1 MGATLTV
8 NETTSKMVRLVNGKL
23 VIEDGQRNLYMV
35 PPKGEYE
42 WEITGYALPFE
53 MKKSAQF
60 IKPGESEYATK
71 TRLEVTITSGKGV
84 GKMFTEMY
92 GFSIGPRSTLGKLL
106 RALNVSL
113 APDPVTREWDLDRV
127 IGYKGK
133 SYVTHGMDA
142 SGAVKLDDQGKPKY
156 ANIVIDTVE
165 ALGAP
170 ENPYSISIDPADL
183 EPAQAHEPAAHAAQ
197 DDDGW
202 PTG

>member
-23 VIEDGQRNLYMV
+23 VVEEGQRNLYIV

-53 MKKSAQF
+53 MKKSAMF

-71 TRLEVTITSGKGV
+71 TRLEITITSGKGA
-84 GKMFTEMY
+84 GKMFTEMF
-92 GFSIGPRSTLGKLL
+92 GFSIGARSTLGKLL

-113 APDPVTREWDLDRV
+113 EPDAVTRQWDLDRV

-133 SYVTHGMDA
+133 SYVTHGAD
-142 SGAVKLDDQGKPKY
+142 SNGAVKLDDQGKPKY
-156 ANIVIDTVE
+156 ASIVIDTVE
-165 ALGAP
+165 ALGGP
-170 ENPYSISIDPADL
+170 ERPYSINIDEEDL
-183 EPAQAHEPAAHAAQ
+183 TPQRQESAASAS
-197 DDDGW
+197 DDGW
-202 PTG
+202 PE

>member
-1 MGATLTV
+1 MGATLTI

-23 VIEDGQRNLYMV
+23 VVEDGQRNLYIV

-71 TRLEVTITSGKGV
+71 TRLEITITSGKGA
-84 GKMFTEMY
+84 GKMFTEMF

-113 APDPVTREWDLDRV
+113 EPDAVTRQWDLDRV

-133 SYVTHGMDA
+133 SYVTHGQDA
-142 SGAVKLDDQGKPKY
+142 TGAVKLDDQGKPKY
-156 ANIVIDTVE
+156 ASIVIDTVE
-165 ALGAP
+165 ALGGP
-170 ENPYSISIDPADL
+170 DKPFSIDISDEDL
-183 EPAQAHEPAAHAAQ
+183 TPQRAESAASSTST
-197 DDDGW
+197 DDGW
-202 PTG
+202 PE

>member
-1 MGATLTV
+1 MGATLTI
-8 NETTSKMVRLVNGKL
+8 NETTSKMVRLVSGKL
-23 VIEDGQRNLYMV
+23 VVEDGQRNLYIV

-71 TRLEVTITSGKGV
+71 TRLEITITSGKGA
-84 GKMFTEMY
+84 GKMFTEMF

-113 APDPVTREWDLDRV
+113 EPDAVTRQWDLDRV

-133 SYVTHGMDA
+133 SYVTHGQDA
-142 SGAVKLDDQGKPKY
+142 TGAVKLDDQGKPKY
-156 ANIVIDTVE
+156 TSIVIDTVE

-170 ENPYSISIDPADL
+170 ERPYSIDISDEDL
-183 EPAQAHEPAAHAAQ
+183 TPQRAESAASSTST
-197 DDDGW
+197 DDGW
-202 PTG
+202 PE